1 MGDQKKTK
9 SSLEGSDD
17 KKNPEIKKDNQ
28 KSQDALPETLTNIKK
43 EEKETKEST
52 AEKASRLKREVL
64 EKDITGEDTETVSYI
79 QKVDSNKESKEQ
91 MPVYQRLEMVMYTLI
106 AKILDA
112 GKSAKELADFDSIK
126 KIQFVEKL
134 NSAEKAALIKLQEIA
149 GKTTSP
155 LYREMKVYWSRFM
168 EKATA
173 IYEKTAPARDVLLG
187 ENTDSKDE
195 KSESKID
202 WVVKQAKKHPLIT
215 AALLAGA
222 AYGAYKIFFSG
233 SKKDGE
239 AGESS
244 EQSFFEKMLAKVG
257 LDSTKGKLVGGA
269 LAVMV
274 LGGLIGHEK
283 IGEVISKITNISKKH
298 LDGFIA
304 LIKQGKYKEAL
315 AFLFGFGDIKETVEK
330 DLAWLDEKIHFTEA
344 KENFKKFCEQHGIQ
358 VPEGVKDFVKD
369 LHLGEIAKELGIT
382 QGDEKSWLDY
392 VGTGGGALLIYKFM
406 GKKGLAINAGLYM
419 FIVSQGKDSFGG
431 KILHE
436 LAGILDTAKN
446 KLIEGVKYTPG
457 AELIVEDAMEGYQI
471 QNGIDDILTWMK
483 EHPMESMVAMNG
495 LWLGRHLLFKA
506 LKKLLKSGVKFA
518 SYVAQNPGKAAAIT
532 AVLGTLYFSR
542 KELIRDA
549 VNAAYDNPNSP
560 EAQEMLNTLYG
571 LAGVDPEKPTTLSEK
586 AAPSYLKA
594 IMDDPLNALKESA
607 NIVRFQNGEFSIG
620 WDSIGKT
627 AYLLVKGTNIPVVL
641 GKLTWESFKLMGS
654 GFSPDSD
661 GNILTPMLFGGT
673 MMYVFGS
680 ASWEGFKSYKAV
692 YESAG
697 SKGAGIWRILKS
709 LVPGSKE
716 WRFVMKSA
724 AIGPFTPILQRWD
737 SLRLMGLNKQLE
749 EIIELSKDG
758 KNLDKVR
765 KMSNDLMSQSYF
777 SDFNAI
783 RKDLTGTNFS
793 FRTAERLDDI
803 NRRLKDIET
812 SCVSGKLDDVQ
823 KHAGDAKKSLDEVR
837 KGTAGVIERFKQIAS
852 GDLKTAITGAEAAED
867 LSRAGKEAEQIG
879 KETKALN
886 ALNIKQGPLFR
897 NKDGSFKSAAELEK
911 DAEKLKKEISEL
923 DPADLSRMTKE
934 KELMAVETFLGKR
947 PLSALKVD
955 ASEISKLEGAEKAN
969 KIHTLAQE
977 MEATEKGLQA
987 KFNAEVEAI
996 AKDAK
1001 AKNIALDSEEVMG
1014 KLEKLD
1020 KEITIPHAQS
1030 KQKNLQELMK
1040 SYEELPSNLK
1050 TPALNAQLRHTVEGV
1065 DGTLMTRVVKG
1076 VKGRCKMMA
1085 LMAVGVFALDQYMH
1099 RNDAE
1104 RDLYKIMT
1112 DLGPELGQLVLDV
1125 APVTGTFS
1133 NYYSAIS
1140 GKEIITKRDVSST
1153 WDRASN
1159 ALWGT
1164 VGLVGDAVTVIE
1176 AIPSGGNSA
1185 WANMRLRLM
1194 KIAASEG
1201 KTANAAKK
1209 LIKYLP
1215 KLEKIAER
1223 MGGMTK
1229 MLDKIHDFLK
1239 DDRILKNMKRFE
1251 KAGLVVGTAMV
1262 VGGLTYNLRY
1272 AFVDRETEIKIPP
1285 QIVETSKIPVPD
1297 KTPMEITS
1305 MEYVS
1310 PEKG

>member
-1 MGDQKKTK
+1 MGDKKKTNNPAETPNEK
-9 SSLEGSDD
+9 Q
-17 KKNPEIKKDNQ
+17 NPEVKKDGQ
-28 KSQDALPETLTNIKK
+28 GAPESLPPTLTNIKK

-52 AEKASRLKREVL
+52 AEKASRLKRELL
-64 EKDITGEDTETVSYI
+64 EKEITVEDSETIGYI
-79 QKVDSNKESKEQ
+79 QSINANKESKEQ
-91 MPVYQRLEMVMYTLI
+91 APAYQRLELVMYTLI

-112 GKSAKELADFDSIK
+112 GKSANELADFDSIK
-126 KIQFVEKL
+126 KITFVEKL
-134 NSAEKAALIKLQEIA
+134 NAAEKAALTKLQEIA

-155 LYREMKVYWSRFM
+155 LYRELKVYWSRFVS
-168 EKATA
+168 KATA
-173 IYEKTAPARDVLLG
+173 IYEKSASTRDVLLG
-187 ENTDSKDE
+187 NKEDSKP
-195 KSESKID
+195 ESKID
-202 WVVKQAKKHPLIT
+202 WVVKQAKKHPFIT
-215 AALLAGA
+215 AALMAGA

-233 SKKDGE
+233 SKKSDEQGE
-239 AGESS
+239 EGGEDK
-244 EQSFFEKMLAKVG
+244 QGFFESMLSKVG
-257 LDSTKGKLVGGA
+257 LNSTKKKLIAAAIGT
-269 LAVMV
+269 LV
-274 LGGLIGHEK
+274 LGGIIGHEK
-283 IGEVISKITNISKKH
+283 IGEVISKLTNISKKH
-298 LDGFIA
+298 IDGFIA
-304 LIKQGKYKEAL
+304 LIKQGKYKEAM

-330 DLAWLDEKIHFTEA
+330 DLAWLDEKIHFSEA
-344 KENFKKFCEQHGIQ
+344 KESFKKFCQDKGIQ
-358 VPEGVKDFVKD
+358 VPEGVTNFVKD
-369 LHLGEIAKELGIT
+369 LHLGEIAKELGIS

-436 LAGILDTAKN
+436 LAGVLDTVKN
-446 KLIEGVKYTPG
+446 KLIEGVKNIPG
-457 AELIVEDAMEGYQI
+457 ADLIVEDAMEGYQI
-471 QNGIDDILTWMK
+471 QNGVDDILTWMK
-483 EHPMESMVAMNG
+483 EHPLESMAAMNG

-506 LKKLLKSGVKFA
+506 LKKLLKSGIKFA

-532 AVLGTLYFSR
+532 AVLGALYFSR

-560 EAQEMLNTLYG
+560 EAKEMLNSLYG
-571 LAGVDPEKPTTLSEK
+571 LASVDPEKPTTLTEK

-607 NIVRFQNGEFSIG
+607 NIIRYKNGEFSIG
-620 WDSIGKT
+620 FDSLGKT
-627 AYLLVKGTNIPVVL
+627 AFLLVKGTNIPVVL

-654 GFSPDSD
+654 GFSPDTD
-661 GNILTPMLFGGT
+661 GNILTPMVFGGT
-673 MMYVFGS
+673 MMYIFGS
-680 ASWEGFKSYKAV
+680 ASWEGFKSYKAI

-697 SKGAGIWRILKS
+697 SAGGGIWRIMKS

-724 AIGPFTPILQRWD
+724 AIGPFTPILRKWD
-737 SLRLMGLNKQLE
+737 SIRLMGLNKQLE
-749 EIIELSKDG
+749 EIIELSKDA

-765 KMSNDLMSQSYF
+765 KMSNDLMSQPYF

-783 RKDLTGTNFS
+783 RKDLVGTNFS
-793 FRTAERLDDI
+793 YRTAERLDDI

-823 KHAGDAKKSLDEVR
+823 KHASDAKKSLDEVR
-837 KGTAGVIERFKQIAS
+837 KGTAGVLERFKKIAA
-852 GDLKTAITGAEAAED
+852 GDLKGAQNGIEAAAD
-867 LSRAGKEAEQIG
+867 LNRAAKEAEQG
-879 KETKALN
+879 VKEAKALN
-886 ALNIKQGPLFR
+886 VLNIKQGPLFR
-897 NKDGSFKSAAELEK
+897 NKDGSFKATAELEK
-911 DAEKLKKEISEL
+911 DAERIAKEVAAL
-923 DPADLSRMTKE
+923 DPSDVNRIAKE
-934 KELMAVETFLGKR
+934 KELMALEVYLGKR
-947 PLSALKVD
+947 KLSAVKVN
-955 ASEISKLEGAEKAN
+955 ASEIGKLEGAEKAN
-969 KIHTLAQE
+969 RIHTLAQE

-996 AKDAK
+996 VKEAK

-1020 KEITIPHAQS
+1020 KEITIPHAQA
-1030 KQKNLQELMK
+1030 KQKNLQELLK
-1040 SYEELPSNLK
+1040 AYEELPSHLK
-1050 TPALNAQLRHTVEGV
+1050 TPTLNAQLRHTIEGV

-1140 GKEIITKRDVSST
+1140 GKEIITKRDVSGT
-1153 WDRASN
+1153 WDRVSN

-1176 AIPSGGNSA
+1176 AVPSGGTSV
-1185 WANMRLRLM
+1185 WGNMRLRLL

-1201 KTANAAKK
+1201 KMANSAKK

-1229 MLDKIHDFLK
+1229 MIDKIHDFLK

-1272 AFVDRETEIKIPP
+1272 AFVDKDTEIKIPP
-1285 QIVETSKIPVPD
+1285 ELIQTSKIPVPD

-1305 MEYVS
+1305 LEYVS

>member
-1 MGDQKKTK
+1 MGDKKKTK
-9 SSLEGSDD
+9 NALEGADD
-17 KKNPEIKKDNQ
+17 KKSPEIKNESPKG
-28 KSQDALPETLTNIKK
+28 QDALPETLTNIKK

-64 EKDITGEDTETVSYI
+64 EKDITVEDSETVGFI
-79 QKVDSNKESKEQ
+79 QKIDAGKESKEQ
-91 MPVYQRLEMVMYTLI
+91 VPAYQRLEIVMYTLI

-112 GKSAKELADFDSIK
+112 GKNARDLADFDSIK

-134 NSAEKAALIKLQEIA
+134 NSAEKAALTKLQEIA

-155 LYREMKVYWSRFM
+155 LYREMKIYWSRFM

-187 ENTDSKDE
+187 KESDSKDA

-239 AGESS
+239 SGESG

-298 LDGFIA
+298 LDGFIT

-344 KENFKKFCEQHGIQ
+344 KENFKKFCQEHGIQ
-358 VPEGVKDFVKD
+358 VPEGVTNFVKD
-369 LHLGEIAKELGIT
+369 LHLGEIAKELGIS

-419 FIVSQGKDSFGG
+419 FIISQGKDSFGG

-436 LAGILDTAKN
+436 LAGVLDIAKN
-446 KLIEGVKYTPG
+446 KLIEGVKNIPG

-471 QNGIDDILTWMK
+471 QNGVDDILTWMK

-495 LWLGRHLLFKA
+495 LWLARHLLFKV
-506 LKKLLKSGVKFA
+506 LKKLLKSGIKFA

-549 VNAAYDNPNSP
+549 VNAAYDDPKSA
-560 EAQEMLNTLYG
+560 EAKAMLDTLYG
-571 LAGVDPEKPTTLSEK
+571 IANVDPEKPTTLTEK

-594 IMDDPLNALKESA
+594 IMDDPLKALKESA
-607 NIVRFQNGEFSIG
+607 NIVRYQNGEFSIG
-620 WDSIGKT
+620 FDSIGKT
-627 AYLLVKGTNIPVVL
+627 AYLLVKGTTIPVVL

-661 GNILTPMLFGGT
+661 GNILTPMLVGGS

-697 SKGAGIWRILKS
+697 NASLGLWRILKS

-716 WRFVMKSA
+716 WRFIMKSA
-724 AIGPFTPILQRWD
+724 AIGPFTPILRKWD
-737 SLRLMGLNKQLE
+737 SIRLMGLNKQLE
-749 EIIELSKDG
+749 EIIELSKDS
-758 KNLDKVR
+758 KNLPTVR
-765 KMSNDLMSQSYF
+765 KMSNDLMSQPYF
-777 SDFNAI
+777 SDFDAI

-793 FRTAERLDDI
+793 YRTTEKLSDI
-803 NRRLKDIET
+803 KRRLEYIEAG
-812 SCVSGKLDDVQ
+812 CVSGKLDDVQ
-823 KHAGDAKKSLDEVR
+823 KHAADAKKSLDEVR
-837 KGTAGVIERFKQIAS
+837 KGTAGVLDRFKKIVS
-852 GDLKTAITGAEAAED
+852 GDLKGAISGVEAAED
-867 LSRAGKEAEQIG
+867 LSRAGKEAEQMG
-879 KETKALN
+879 KEAKAVSV
-886 ALNIKQGPLFR
+886 LNIKQGPLFR
-897 NKDGSFKSAAELEK
+897 NQDGTFKSASELEK
-911 DAEKLKKEISEL
+911 DVEKLKKEIADL
-923 DPADLSRMTKE
+923 DPTDMKRMTKE
-934 KELMAVETFLGKR
+934 KELMAIETYLGRR

-955 ASEISKLEGAEKAN
+955 AAEISKLEGAEKAN

-1001 AKNIALDSEEVMG
+1001 ARNIALDSEEVMG

-1030 KQKNLQELMK
+1030 KQKNLQELLK
-1040 SYEELPSNLK
+1040 AYEELPSNLK
-1050 TPALNAQLRHTVEGV
+1050 TPTLNAQLRHTVEGV

-1099 RNDAE
+1099 RNEAE
-1104 RDLYKIMT
+1104 RDLYKIMA

-1140 GKEIITKRDVSST
+1140 GKEIITKRDVSGT

-1176 AIPSGGNSA
+1176 AVPSGGTSA
-1185 WANMRLRLM
+1185 WANMRLRLI

-1201 KTANAAKK
+1201 KMANSAKK

-1251 KAGLVVGTAMV
+1251 KAGLVVGTTMV
-1262 VGGLTYNLRY
+1262 VGGLAYHMRY
-1272 AFVDRETEIKIPP
+1272 AFIDKETEIKIPP
-1285 QIVETSKIPVPD
+1285 EIMQTSKIPVPD

-1305 MEYVS
+1305 LEYVS